1 MFVWIGFITYN
12 SLVVV
17 QVIDGTPGDAR
28 FFVALGN
35 LAYAVAANPAGRIT
49 AMVNSHI
56 FSSWSPTSVSWSN
69 SQYFSLYLA
78 RRSQRSASGATE
90 RA

>member
-1 MFVWIGFITYN
+1 MPMFVWIEFTTYN

-35 LAYAVAANPAGRIT
+35 LAYAVAANQAGRIT
-49 AMVNSHI
+49 AMVNSH
-56 FSSWSPTSVSWSN
+56 F
-69 SQYFSLYLA
+69 FLA
-78 RRSQRSASGATE
+78 RGLQRLSRGRILSISLCT
-90 RA
+90 